1 MSKGYYESQKAILD
15 RMIEK
20 DGLSTQEGSLNYNLH
35 APFSYEVESIKSDMD
50 EIIKRNNIID
60 AYNNGYE
67 EEVEKYCKQDGVERK
82 QAKFSTGKITFYG
95 TTGTQINAGYQFG
108 DSANGLRYKTTQ
120 DAIIGADGS
129 VEVNAISIEAGE
141 RYNKEANTLQYIP
154 IKIVGVNSCTNK
166 EAFKGGSDI
175 ETIDSLYYRDYI
187 KVNKNPNGVNNAQ
200 FEEWALEVD
209 GCGSCKV
216 YACKDETL
224 THKRGHVCLVITNS
238 AGRSA
243 SDELCKKVKD
253 YIAPDEYG
261 EGKVMM
267 AILHVI
273 SATELPINLSFDL
286 TLENGFTLDAVKA
299 NIEEDLSKY
308 LKELKGNR
316 ISYTKLGSQLYKVY
330 GVKEYD
336 NLLINGA
343 TDNITLLDNQIPVL
357 GSVTIS

>member
-1 MSKGYYESQKAILD
+1 MSKTYYESQKVILD

-20 DGLSTQEGSLNYNLH
+20 DNLSTQEGSLNYNLH
-35 APFSYEVESIKSDMD
+35 APFSLELENIKSDMD
-50 EIIKRNNIID
+50 EIIKRSNIID
-60 AYNNGYE
+60 AYSNGYD
-67 EEVEKYCKQDGVERK
+67 EEVEKYCKQDGVQRK
-82 QAKFSTGKITFYG
+82 QAKCATGKITFYG

-108 DSANGLRYKTTQ
+108 DKDNGLRYKTTQ
-120 DAIIGADGS
+120 DATIGADGS
-129 VEVNAISIEAGE
+129 VEIEAISVEAGE
-141 RYNKEANTLQYIP
+141 RYNKEADTLQYIP
-154 IKIVGVNSCTNK
+154 VKIVGVNSCTNK
-166 EAFKGGSDI
+166 EPFKGGSDK
-175 ETIDSLYYRDYI
+175 ETIDSLYYRDYL

-200 FEEWALEVD
+200 FEQWALEVD

-216 YACKDETL
+216 YSCKDETL

-261 EGKVMM
+261 EGLTMM
-267 AILHVI
+267 CILHVI
-273 SATELPINLSFDL
+273 SASELSINLSFDL
-286 TLENGFTLDAVKA
+286 ILENGFTLDTVET

-308 LKELKGNR
+308 LKELKSNR
-316 ISYTKLGSQLYKVY
+316 ISYTKLGSKLYDVA

-336 NLLINGA
+336 NLLINGS